1 MRVDRSYCSNQNTW
15 SENHPQ
21 CIVVHN
27 TDNFAAGAD
36 ARAHAR
42 AQYQG
47 NFQIMSA
54 HYYVDDG
61 EIAYQAAPHSRG
73 CWHVGRN
80 YGSKNL
86 FGRYGNRNSIAVEMC
101 VQKGYDYETAF
112 LHTVE
117 LVKNL
122 MNETGIPSDAV
133 YRHYD
138 ICSKNCPS
146 QIQKRG
152 DWERFQRLIRE
163 TEDGSEKSE
172 YNPGIYRVTDPAL
185 NIRTGPG
192 VEYPVVGVIKDREAI
207 RSQKSETKAGA
218 DCCRERDGSTAIKHI
233 VFTGEEY
240 KIPSLQNDVIGRIDS
255 DGKQGVNYSYD
266 AGGELVNTMD
276 TSGANIAQ
284 SKEITRRK
292 LYESNMGK
300 IWYRCRFDSV
310 CYY

>member
-15 SENHPQ
+15 TENHPQ
-21 CIVVHN
+21 CIVVHT

-73 CWHVGRN
+73 CWHVGRK

-133 YRHYD
+133 IRHYD
-138 ICSKNCPS
+138 ICSKTCPS

-185 NIRTGPG
+185 NIRTGP
-192 VEYPVVGVIKDREAI
+192 
-207 RSQKSETKAGA
+207 
-218 DCCRERDGSTAIKHI
+218 
-233 VFTGEEY
+233 
-240 KIPSLQNDVIGRIDS
+240 
-255 DGKQGVNYSYD
+255 
-266 AGGELVNTMD
+266 
-276 TSGANIAQ
+276 
-284 SKEITRRK
+284 
-292 LYESNMGK
+292 
-300 IWYRCRFDSV
+300 
-310 CYY
+310 

>member
-73 CWHVGRN
+73 CWHVVRN

-112 LHTVE
+112 LHTV
-117 LVKNL
+117 
-122 MNETGIPSDAV
+122 
-133 YRHYD
+133 
-138 ICSKNCPS
+138 
-146 QIQKRG
+146 
-152 DWERFQRLIRE
+152 
-163 TEDGSEKSE
+163 
-172 YNPGIYRVTDPAL
+172 
-185 NIRTGPG
+185 
-192 VEYPVVGVIKDREAI
+192 
-207 RSQKSETKAGA
+207 
-218 DCCRERDGSTAIKHI
+218 
-233 VFTGEEY
+233 
-240 KIPSLQNDVIGRIDS
+240 
-255 DGKQGVNYSYD
+255 
-266 AGGELVNTMD
+266 
-276 TSGANIAQ
+276 
-284 SKEITRRK
+284 
-292 LYESNMGK
+292 
-300 IWYRCRFDSV
+300 
-310 CYY
+310 

>member
-1 MRVDRSYCSNQNTW
+1 MVES
-15 SENHPQ
+15 
-21 CIVVHN
+21 
-27 TDNFAAGAD
+27 
-36 ARAHAR
+36 
-42 AQYQG
+42 
-47 NFQIMSA
+47 
-54 HYYVDDG
+54 
-61 EIAYQAAPHSRG
+61 
-73 CWHVGRN
+73 
-80 YGSKNL
+80 SK
-86 FGRYGNRNSIAVEMC
+86 
-101 VQKGYDYETAF
+101 T
-112 LHTVE
+112 
-117 LVKNL
+117 
-122 MNETGIPSDAV
+122 
-133 YRHYD
+133 
-138 ICSKNCPS
+138 
-146 QIQKRG
+146 
-152 DWERFQRLIRE
+152 
-163 TEDGSEKSE
+163 
-172 YNPGIYRVTDPAL
+172 
-185 NIRTGPG
+185 
-192 VEYPVVGVIKDREAI
+192 REAI

>member
-1 MRVDRSYCSNQNTW
+1 MRIDRSYCSNQNTW
-15 SENHPQ
+15 PENHPQ

-47 NFQIMSA
+47 NFQDMSA

-73 CWHVGRN
+73 CWHIGRN

-86 FGRYGNRNSIAVEMC
+86 FGRYGNRSSIAVEMC

-117 LVKNL
+117 LVKDL
-122 MNETGIPSDAV
+122 MNETGIPADAV

-152 DWERFQRLIRE
+152 DWERFQRLLRE
-163 TEDGSEKSE
+163 TENGGGKSE

-192 VEYPVVGVIKDREAI
+192 VEYPVVGVIKDQGSYTITEI
-207 RSQKSETKAGA
+207 RNKSW
-218 DCCRERDGSTAIKHI
+218 
-233 VFTGEEY
+233 
-240 KIPSLQNDVIGRIDS
+240 GR
-255 DGKQGVNYSYD
+255 
-266 AGGELVNTMD
+266 LL
-276 TSGANIAQ
+276 SGAGWINCHKA
-284 SKEITRRK
+284 
-292 LYESNMGK
+292 YCFYGG
-300 IWYRCRFDSV
+300 SV
-310 CYY
+310 

>member
-86 FGRYGNRNSIAVEMC
+86 FGRYGNLE
-101 VQKGYDYETAF
+101 QH
-112 LHTVE
+112 L
-117 LVKNL
+117 
-122 MNETGIPSDAV
+122 
-133 YRHYD
+133 
-138 ICSKNCPS
+138 
-146 QIQKRG
+146 
-152 DWERFQRLIRE
+152 RLRCACRKDMITKPHFYIRW
-163 TEDGSEKSE
+163 S
-172 YNPGIYRVTDPAL
+172 
-185 NIRTGPG
+185 
-192 VEYPVVGVIKDREAI
+192 
-207 RSQKSETKAGA
+207 
-218 DCCRERDGSTAIKHI
+218 
-233 VFTGEEY
+233 
-240 KIPSLQNDVIGRIDS
+240 
-255 DGKQGVNYSYD
+255 
-266 AGGELVNTMD
+266 
-276 TSGANIAQ
+276 
-284 SKEITRRK
+284 
-292 LYESNMGK
+292 
-300 IWYRCRFDSV
+300 W
-310 CYY
+310 

>member
-117 LVKNL
+117 LVKDL
-122 MNETGIPSDAV
+122 MNETGIPADAV

-163 TEDGSEKSE
+163 TEDGSEK
-172 YNPGIYRVTDPAL
+172 
-185 NIRTGPG
+185 
-192 VEYPVVGVIKDREAI
+192 RE
-207 RSQKSETKAGA
+207 
-218 DCCRERDGSTAIKHI
+218 
-233 VFTGEEY
+233 
-240 KIPSLQNDVIGRIDS
+240 
-255 DGKQGVNYSYD
+255 
-266 AGGELVNTMD
+266 
-276 TSGANIAQ
+276 
-284 SKEITRRK
+284 
-292 LYESNMGK
+292 
-300 IWYRCRFDSV
+300 
-310 CYY
+310 

>member
-122 MNETGIPSDAV
+122 MNETGDSI
-133 YRHYD
+133 R
-138 ICSKNCPS
+138 CS
-146 QIQKRG
+146 
-152 DWERFQRLIRE
+152 L
-163 TEDGSEKSE
+163 
-172 YNPGIYRVTDPAL
+172 PAL
-185 NIRTGPG
+185 RHLQQKAARPRFRSGETG
-192 VEYPVVGVIKDREAI
+192 
-207 RSQKSETKAGA
+207 S
-218 DCCRERDGSTAIKHI
+218 GS
-233 VFTGEEY
+233 
-240 KIPSLQNDVIGRIDS
+240 
-255 DGKQGVNYSYD
+255 
-266 AGGELVNTMD
+266 
-276 TSGANIAQ
+276 
-284 SKEITRRK
+284 
-292 LYESNMGK
+292 
-300 IWYRCRFDSV
+300 SV
-310 CYY
+310 

>member
-61 EIAYQAAPHSRG
+61 EIAYQLRRTAEDAGMSG
-73 CWHVGRN
+73 EIMEV
-80 YGSKNL
+80 KNL

-112 LHTVE
+112 FTYGGAGEKPDERDGDSIRCSLPA
-117 LVKNL
+117 L
-122 MNETGIPSDAV
+122 
-133 YRHYD
+133 RHLQQ
-138 ICSKNCPS
+138 NCPS

-152 DWERFQRLIRE
+152 RL
-163 TEDGSEKSE
+163 GS
-172 YNPGIYRVTDPAL
+172 
-185 NIRTGPG
+185 
-192 VEYPVVGVIKDREAI
+192 
-207 RSQKSETKAGA
+207 
-218 DCCRERDGSTAIKHI
+218 GS
-233 VFTGEEY
+233 
-240 KIPSLQNDVIGRIDS
+240 
-255 DGKQGVNYSYD
+255 
-266 AGGELVNTMD
+266 
-276 TSGANIAQ
+276 
-284 SKEITRRK
+284 
-292 LYESNMGK
+292 
-300 IWYRCRFDSV
+300 SV
-310 CYY
+310 

>member
-172 YNPGIYRVTDPAL
+172 YNPAQHPHRSRSRI
-185 NIRTGPG
+185 PG
-192 VEYPVVGVIKDREAI
+192 G
-207 RSQKSETKAGA
+207 
-218 DCCRERDGSTAIKHI
+218 GSHQRP
-233 VFTGEEY
+233 G
-240 KIPSLQNDVIGRIDS
+240 
-255 DGKQGVNYSYD
+255 
-266 AGGELVNTMD
+266 
-276 TSGANIAQ
+276 
-284 SKEITRRK
+284 K
-292 LYESNMGK
+292 LYDHRNQKQKLGQTAVGSGM
-300 IWYRCRFDSV
+300 DQLP
-310 CYY
+310 

>member
-1 MRVDRSYCSNQNTW
+1 
-15 SENHPQ
+15 
-21 CIVVHN
+21 
-27 TDNFAAGAD
+27 
-36 ARAHAR
+36 
-42 AQYQG
+42 
-47 NFQIMSA
+47 MS
-54 HYYVDDG
+54 G
-61 EIAYQAAPHSRG
+61 EID
-73 CWHVGRN
+73 
-80 YGSKNL
+80 GSKNL

-192 VEYPVVGVIKDREAI
+192 SRIPG
-207 RSQKSETKAGA
+207 G
-218 DCCRERDGSTAIKHI
+218 GSHQRP
-233 VFTGEEY
+233 G
-240 KIPSLQNDVIGRIDS
+240 
-255 DGKQGVNYSYD
+255 
-266 AGGELVNTMD
+266 
-276 TSGANIAQ
+276 
-284 SKEITRRK
+284 K
-292 LYESNMGK
+292 LYDHRNQKQKLGQTAVGSGM
-300 IWYRCRFDSV
+300 DQLP
-310 CYY
+310 

>member
-36 ARAHAR
+36 ARAHVR

-192 VEYPVVGVIKDREAI
+192 VEYPVVGVIKDQGSYTITEI
-207 RSQKSETKAGA
+207 RNKSW
-218 DCCRERDGSTAIKHI
+218 
-233 VFTGEEY
+233 
-240 KIPSLQNDVIGRIDS
+240 GR
-255 DGKQGVNYSYD
+255 
-266 AGGELVNTMD
+266 LL
-276 TSGANIAQ
+276 SGAGWINCHKAYCFYGG
-284 SKEITRRK
+284 R
-292 LYESNMGK
+292 
-300 IWYRCRFDSV
+300 V
-310 CYY
+310 

>member
-101 VQKGYDYETAF
+101 VQKSTKSNRRYYRIRMQPHPNFRTA
-112 LHTVE
+112 
-117 LVKNL
+117 
-122 MNETGIPSDAV
+122 S
-133 YRHYD
+133 
-138 ICSKNCPS
+138 
-146 QIQKRG
+146 
-152 DWERFQRLIRE
+152 RLRCACRKDMITKPHFYIRW
-163 TEDGSEKSE
+163 S
-172 YNPGIYRVTDPAL
+172 
-185 NIRTGPG
+185 
-192 VEYPVVGVIKDREAI
+192 
-207 RSQKSETKAGA
+207 
-218 DCCRERDGSTAIKHI
+218 
-233 VFTGEEY
+233 
-240 KIPSLQNDVIGRIDS
+240 
-255 DGKQGVNYSYD
+255 
-266 AGGELVNTMD
+266 
-276 TSGANIAQ
+276 
-284 SKEITRRK
+284 
-292 LYESNMGK
+292 
-300 IWYRCRFDSV
+300 W
-310 CYY
+310 